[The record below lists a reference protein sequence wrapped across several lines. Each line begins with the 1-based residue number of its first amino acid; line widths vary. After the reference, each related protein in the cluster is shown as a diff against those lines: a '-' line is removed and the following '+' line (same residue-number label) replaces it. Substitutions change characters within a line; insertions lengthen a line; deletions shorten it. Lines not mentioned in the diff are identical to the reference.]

1 MVKCVIFL
9 TLFAGVRCVDEILRA
24 QQPLYGMATMVDAL
38 VNATRCFK
46 DLKQFA
52 AAVEDR
58 EVWALKILDASGR
71 PPSGFLYGNNF
82 WLGSHSQCVDIANTK
97 PLEVRNDKI
106 PRPRTPH
113 DYPPFPLAF
122 GSVSMVHNSTLQL
135 HTRMPMEWTVHL
147 GLCVPASC
155 SEEDIFDTSQAYFEG
170 RYLEFQR
177 VYEVNMNV
185 TKVRRLKEDVF
196 WLLRLP
202 KTIVFMALMGTIMV
216 LTVAG
221 TVYDVREH
229 NREKNIVRGHNC
241 GVSENGKVLSQAFS
255 SAELVTSSTS
265 TLNLNNQNVWGEIL
279 KCFSYYT
286 NVKRF
291 TKTKVGSDS
300 VPVIHGLRFLGMG
313 WVILVHTTFYQAD
326 FVANV
331 PYAFRLTENFM
342 AQIFS
347 NSTYAVDTYLFLSGF
362 LLAYLFFKKTN
373 PHATH
378 HHTDYAKKGRQ
389 FVMMLSNRFFR
400 LTPTYVLVMM
410 LCDVV
415 HTYYSETSTLTTS
428 EKPEVLCD
436 RFWWRNLLYINNLYP
451 RSEMCLSWSWYLSLD
466 TQFFAIGAFLLL
478 LSTVCF
484 KASAIIVVG
493 LVLTNIVAT
502 AYKSYS
508 IGYIPTMD
516 DQLQQLDAIYDLPW
530 NRIGAYLV
538 GIVGAYL
545 LVIRLDGKFVLRE
558 RTRLLLWT
566 GFPLINLWILFTLY
580 TRQVSVEFSAFYMGV
595 SRTLWAVGIAW
606 LVVACST
613 RNARLLEKVLSFKG
627 FVPLS
632 RLTYCSYL
640 LNPLVVNMISLGS
653 EDRIY
658 ASIPQFA
665 IGSLGITMITFM
677 MAFLFSMLFESPFI
691 LLTKLALNRFTP
703 KVEGPKEET
712 QRC

>member
-389 FVMMLSNRFFR
+389 FVMMLSNRFF
-400 LTPTYVLVMM
+400 
-410 LCDVV
+410 
-415 HTYYSETSTLTTS
+415 S
-428 EKPEVLCD
+428 
-436 RFWWRNLLYINNLYP
+436 
-451 RSEMCLSWSWYLSLD
+451 
-466 TQFFAIGAFLLL
+466 
-478 LSTVCF
+478 
-484 KASAIIVVG
+484 
-493 LVLTNIVAT
+493 
-502 AYKSYS
+502 
-508 IGYIPTMD
+508 MD